1 MREPIAKYFHVG
13 LIHPMAYPE
22 CIKGEGPILETLGK
36 ILKDDYFGAVEV
48 TWMKDDAIRKEAA
61 KMLSCAHMDVIFAGQ
76 PPLLT
81 QKLDIN
87 AADDAARK
95 QAIDQCKNSVDQAYE
110 LGASILALL
119 SGPNPADGDK
129 NAATDRLVDSLTQIC
144 KYAQSSA
151 NGKCLTVCIET
162 FDFDID
168 KKCLIGPTAEAVEM
182 AKTVRAECPNFGL
195 TVDLSHQPMLNE
207 SIKHMV
213 STASEYLLHA
223 HIGNCVM
230 SDNSL
235 PSYGDQHPAFGCSC
249 GENDVDEVVEFLRAL
264 GNIGFFNRSLPTTMP
279 VVSFEVKPLAGEDS
293 DVVVAG
299 AKRVLNEAWAKL

>member
-1 MREPIAKYFHVG
+1 MQEPIAKYFHVG

-22 CIKGEGPILETLGK
+22 VIKGEGPILETLGK

-48 TWMKDDAIRKEAA
+48 TWIKDDGVRKEAA
-61 KMLSCAHMDVIFAGQ
+61 RMLRCAHVDVVFAGQ

-129 NAATDRLVDSLTQIC
+129 KAATDRLVDSLIQIC
-144 KYAQSSA
+144 KYAQSS
-151 NGKCLTVCIET
+151 GKLTVCLET
-162 FDFDID
+162 FDYDID
-168 KKCLIGPTAEAVEM
+168 KKCLVGPTVEAVEL
-182 AKTVRAECPNFGL
+182 AKRVRAQCPNFGL

-213 STASEYLLHA
+213 STAGEYLLHA
-223 HIGNCVM
+223 HIGNCVL
-230 SDNSL
+230 SDTSL

-249 GENDVDEVVEFLRAL
+249 GVNDVDEVVEFFKAL
-264 GNIGFFNRSLPTTMP
+264 QDVGYFKKSLPTRMP
-279 VVSFEVKPLAGEDS
+279 VVSFEVKPLSGEDS

-299 AKRVLNEAWAKL
+299 AKRVLNEAWARL

>member
-1 MREPIAKYFHVG
+1 MQEPIAKYFHVG

-22 CIKGEGPILETLGK
+22 VIKGEGPILETLGK

-48 TWMKDDAIRKEAA
+48 TWMKDDAVRKEAA

-81 QKLDIN
+81 QKLDLN
-87 AADDAARK
+87 AADGSARK

-119 SGPNPADGDK
+119 SGPNPADGNK
-129 NAATDRLVDSLTQIC
+129 KAATDRLVDSLIQIC
-144 KYAQSSA
+144 KFARSKA
-151 NGKCLTVCIET
+151 NGKYLTVCLET
-162 FDFDID
+162 FDCDID
-168 KKCLIGPTAEAVEM
+168 KKCLIGPTVEAAEM
-182 AKTVRAECPNFGL
+182 AERVRAECPNFGL
-195 TVDLSHQPMLNE
+195 TVDLSHQPLLNE
-207 SIKHMV
+207 TISHMV
-213 STASEYLLHA
+213 SAASEYLLHA
-223 HIGNCVM
+223 HIGNCVL
-230 SDNSL
+230 SDTSL

-249 GENDVDEVVEFLRAL
+249 GVNDVDEVVEFFKAL
-264 GNIGFFNRSLPTTMP
+264 QDTGYFTKSLPTQMP

-299 AKRVLNEAWAKL
+299 AKRVLNEAWARL